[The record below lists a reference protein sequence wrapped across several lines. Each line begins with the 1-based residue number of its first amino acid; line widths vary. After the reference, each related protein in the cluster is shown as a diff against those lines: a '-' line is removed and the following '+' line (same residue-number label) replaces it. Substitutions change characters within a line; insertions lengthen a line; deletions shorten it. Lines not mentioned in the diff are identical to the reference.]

1 MRALKIA
8 ATGMD
13 AQQTRVEVISNN
25 IANMS
30 TTAYQS
36 RRAEFADLHY
46 QQKEAAGAISS
57 TSGTI
62 LPTGVQLGLGVRMA
76 AVNMLIEQGALNETG
91 GDLDLAIEGK
101 GWFEVELPSG
111 QAAFTRDGS
120 FKRSNDGQIVT
131 SAGYVV
137 GGGITLPD
145 DARLIEVNGDGE
157 LFAFFEGEPE
167 GQSLGVMN
175 LVTFANDKGLEAIG
189 GNLFT
194 ETAASGNPVIG
205 APGEDGRGRILQGF
219 LESSSVDVVAEITD
233 LIEAQRG
240 YEMNSK
246 VVTAADQMLSA
257 TTQIR

>member
-30 TTAYQS
+30 TTAYQP

-57 TSGTI
+57 TSGTV

-76 AVNMLIEQGALNETG
+76 SVNMQIEQGAMAETG
-91 GDLDLAIEGK
+91 GDLDLAIEGR
-101 GWFEVELPSG
+101 GYLEVELPSG
-111 QAAFTRDGS
+111 DTAFTRDGS
-120 FKRSNDGQIVT
+120 LKRSADGLIVT
-131 SAGYVV
+131 SAGYAV
-137 GGGITLPD
+137 GGGITIPE
-145 DARLIEVNGDGE
+145 DARRVEINGDGE
-157 LFAFFEGEPE
+157 VYAYFDGEVDGQLVGAFT
-167 GQSLGVMN
+167 LAA
-175 LVTFANDKGLEAIG
+175 FANAKGLEAIG
-189 GNLFT
+189 GNLFK
-194 ETAASGNPVIG
+194 ETAASGAPVLGNPGI
-205 APGEDGRGRILQGF
+205 DGRGQVRQGF
-219 LESSSVDVVAEITD
+219 LEQSAVDVVSEITD

>member
-30 TTAYQS
+30 TTAYQP

-46 QQKEAAGAISS
+46 QQKEAAGTISS
-57 TSGTI
+57 NTGTV

-76 AVNMLIEQGALNETG
+76 AVNMQIGQGAVAETG
-91 GDLDLAIEGK
+91 GQLDLAIEGR
-101 GWFEVELPSG
+101 GWYEVALPSG
-111 QAAFTRDGS
+111 DTGYTRDGS
-120 FKRSNDGQIVT
+120 FKRSSDGEMVT
-131 SAGYVV
+131 SAGYIVA
-137 GGGITLPD
+137 GGIPIPE

-157 LFAFFEGEPE
+157 VFGFFDGEPE
-167 GQSLGVMN
+167 GQLLGVIS
-175 LVTFANDKGLEAIG
+175 LITFANEKGLEAIG
-189 GNLFT
+189 GNLFV
-194 ETAASGNPVIG
+194 ETAASG
-205 APGEDGRGRILQGF
+205 APTVGDPGVDGRGRILQGF
-219 LESSSVDVVAEITD
+219 LEASSVDVVSEITD